1 MLKLRK
7 IFLKLLFEPCILK
20 IVSEQN
26 MGISIMSVHK
36 SKGLEFDHVILLDS
50 LSKNNSNNEDII
62 LNMISIKVGNSI
74 LKIKSESLLK
84 SLFILFLKK
93 ILQEQIMKM
102 ISINFM
108 WLLQELRKV

>member
-7 IFLKLLFEPCILK
+7 ILKLLFEPCALK

-50 LSKNNSNNEDII
+50 LSKTIQTMKISC

-74 LKIKSESLLK
+74 LKINS
-84 SLFILFLKK
+84 
-93 ILQEQIMKM
+93 
-102 ISINFM
+102 
-108 WLLQELRKV
+108 RAY